1 MATSQCDNT
10 AHKTAVNLAEGVR
23 QVAVAA
29 AGSNQ
34 VTINASE
41 ITFFRACLASAKTNG
56 VPTSHYVEAL
66 RALGTWQ

>member
-1 MATSQCDNT
+1 MSTSQCDNT
-10 AHKTAVNLAEGVR
+10 AHRNAVNAAETTR

-29 AGSNQ
+29 SATQ
-34 VTINASE
+34 AAINTAE

-56 VPTSHYVEAL
+56 VPASHYIEAL